1 MMSSAALVQLAL
13 NKLACNQKELAAHIG
28 VSTAQI
34 SKWKKDEHISVEM
47 EKKFLAIIE
56 IGERIPEFVL
66 WAGSLES
73 AIKWERLIQHLADVA
88 VSGEETGYDTDLLI
102 DEFELLCWKTVHTLS
117 EMGVAVPETFP
128 AELDIDYDEAE
139 NSWELIDKNPTTKI
153 IRMLFETLVDVYGF
167 YKAYVINLI
176 FDSELDYSETNANI
190 DSCLFSL
197 AATKLK
203 AADVNGLTKTF
214 ASFRH
219 RVVSDYRVWL
229 NELKGQ
235 AFRAGI
241 PLEAE
246 LLDLIYK
253 DNDELRDMAEEK
265 SMDHLFAS
273 SPIHPDIYMNEL
285 LQGMRVIH
293 QVLPVIMKKLGIEQE
308 FKLNESGLKL
318 S

>member
-1 MMSSAALVQLAL
+1 MSSAALVQLAL
-13 NKLACNQKELAAHIG
+13 KKLGGSQKELAAHIG

-47 EKKFLAIIE
+47 MNKFLAIID
-56 IGERIPEFVL
+56 IGERVPDFVL

-88 VSGEETGYDTDLLI
+88 VAGEETGYDTDLLT
-102 DEFELLCWKTVHTLS
+102 DELDLLCWRTVDTLAK
-117 EMGVAVPETFP
+117 MGVTVPETFP
-128 AELDIDYDEAE
+128 AELNIDYDEAE
-139 NSWELIDKNPTTKI
+139 NSWELIDKNPTARI
-153 IRMLFETLVDVYGF
+153 IRMLFESLVDVYGF

-176 FDSELDYSETNANI
+176 FNSELDYSEANANI

-203 AADVNGLTKTF
+203 AADVDGLTKMF

-219 RVVSDYRVWL
+219 QVVSDYQVWL

-246 LLDLIYK
+246 LLDLIYR
-253 DNDELRDMAEEK
+253 DNDELRDKAEEK
-265 SMDHLFAS
+265 SLGHLFAS
-273 SPIHPDIYMNEL
+273 SPLHPDIYMNEL

-293 QVLPVIMKKLGIEQE
+293 QVLPVILKKLGIEQE
-308 FKLNESGLKL
+308 FKLNESELKL